1 MPRRIKEG
9 GTKMPMRDKVKQA
22 MTSDDAYR
30 IEAKKGG
37 YMKKKKK
44 KEKK

>member
-1 MPRRIKEG
+1 MPRRIKIG
-9 GTKMPMRDKVKQA
+9 GTKMPMRDKVKQS

-30 IEAKKGG
+30 IEKKHGG
-37 YMKKKKK
+37 SMKKKKK

>member
-22 MTSDDAYR
+22 MTSDTAYR
-30 IEAKKGG
+30 IEKKYGG
-37 YMKKKKK
+37 SMKKKKK